1 MPLERAAPASP
12 QLRITV
18 TMSQAN
24 FLQTLPDIFLLVG
37 ADGVVQEHLGGG
49 SNDPVLD
56 AAAMPGRAL
65 AQLWPSDVAEQ
76 MQRAIRRVLS
86 TRNGE
91 RLELRLE
98 RGDAQAAYEARLFV
112 QGRRQV
118 LLILRDV
125 SGEKDRDAGMRRAAL
140 YDTATGLPG
149 RELFL
154 EHLSQSLAEARLRE
168 RGLAVVFLS
177 LDSVSRVADAL
188 GRGVADLLVREVA
201 QLLTRSLRES
211 DRVTLIGE
219 GEHTERVAA
228 LGGDTF
234 GLVLANVRL
243 REEARAVAR
252 RLRNVLRDPVQVQS
266 HRLTVQVSIGVCLS
280 PGDGG
285 DVETLLK
292 HASAALSEARLAGRG
307 DAEFYSDSLRQ
318 RPLNRLD
325 MENELRFAMENGQL
339 ELHYQPRCDAQSLE
353 PVGIEAL
360 LRWPHPVRGSV
371 ALEEL
376 IPLAEA
382 TGLELPISEWV
393 LRTVCAQVQAWR
405 RSGLVLPRVAV
416 NLSHQ
421 QFSLEDLPERIS
433 SALAAFGLPGSA
445 LELDLTERMLMRAS
459 ESARMV
465 ERCKELGVS
474 IMLDDFG
481 TGYSSL
487 GRLSKL
493 AVDGLKIDRSFVG
506 KLESDASSRSACA
519 GIIALAKQLRLAC
532 VAEGVESE
540 SQLAWLRGQGCD
552 QIQGF
557 LYCRPLDASALAVW
571 MRARQAPN
579 ARLA

>member
-1 MPLERAAPASP
+1 
-12 QLRITV
+12 
-18 TMSQAN
+18 
-24 FLQTLPDIFLLVG
+24 
-37 ADGVVQEHLGGG
+37 
-49 SNDPVLD
+49 
-56 AAAMPGRAL
+56 
-65 AQLWPSDVAEQ
+65 
-76 MQRAIRRVLS
+76 
-86 TRNGE
+86 
-91 RLELRLE
+91 
-98 RGDAQAAYEARLFV
+98 
-112 QGRRQV
+112 
-118 LLILRDV
+118 
-125 SGEKDRDAGMRRAAL
+125 
-140 YDTATGLPG
+140 
-149 RELFL
+149 
-154 EHLSQSLAEARLRE
+154 
-168 RGLAVVFLS
+168 VF
-177 LDSVSRVADAL
+177 
-188 GRGVADLLVREVA
+188 
-201 QLLTRSLRES
+201 
-211 DRVTLIGE
+211 
-219 GEHTERVAA
+219 
-228 LGGDTF
+228 
-234 GLVLANVRL
+234 
-243 REEARAVAR
+243 
-252 RLRNVLRDPVQVQS
+252 RDPVQVQS

-280 PGDGG
+280 PSDGS

-339 ELHYQPRCDAQSLE
+339 EMHYQPRCDAQSLE

-421 QFSLEDLPERIS
+421 QFSLDDLPERIS

-459 ESARMV
+459 ESTRMV

-519 GIIALAKQLRLAC
+519 GIIALAQLRLAS

-552 QIQGF
+552 QVQGF
-557 LYCRPLDASALAVW
+557 LYCRPP
-571 MRARQAPN
+571 MRARAHRVDARASAPN
-579 ARLA
+579 APRLNPLGIAAGRFTSSSVRCSSAGRAPKCVTRFSLCARQLWSSLAL